1 MPLSFLFL
9 PRRLEQKAGLLRR
22 PSAVAAERGNTGV
35 GSVTVPLCRAIFLQ
49 HGGQHVLLWRRGLTA
64 SAAVG

>member
-22 PSAVAAERGNTGV
+22 PSAVAAERGDTGV
-35 GSVTVPLCRAIFLQ
+35 DSMTVPPFRAISLQ
-49 HGGQHVLLWRRGLTA
+49 HGGQHGLLWRRGLTA

>member
-9 PRRLEQKAGLLRR
+9 PRRLEREAGLLRR
-22 PSAVAAERGNTGV
+22 PSAVAAERGDTGV
-35 GSVTVPLCRAIFLQ
+35 GSVTVPPFRAIYLQ
-49 HGGQHVLLWRRGLTA
+49 HGGQHGLLWRRVLTA

>member
-9 PRRLEQKAGLLRR
+9 PRRLEQKAGLLRH
-22 PSAVAAERGNTGV
+22 PSAVAAARGDPGV
-35 GSVTVPLCRAIFLQ
+35 GSVTVPLCRAISLQ
-49 HGGQHVLLWRRGLTA
+49 HGGQHVLLWRRVLTA

>member
-9 PRRLEQKAGLLRR
+9 PRRLEREAGLLRH
-22 PSAVAAERGNTGV
+22 PSVAAAERGDPGV
-35 GSVTVPLCRAIFLQ
+35 GRMTVPLCRAIYLQ
-49 HGGQHVLLWRRGLTA
+49 HGGQHVLLSRRVLTA